1 MREGFMNALLSML
14 KRRLTVMWLG
24 WAAAFLFALAIPI
37 TSVLTLQIAMGEM
50 RFVAM
55 DSRGT
60 FYISHFGNF
69 ESAQKIRLE
78 TARDA
83 VATIFTRNPDGYDF
97 PERLERMFNP
107 TTTTKLQEAASQ
119 DSDTYRQQQIHQ
131 KVETGDIH
139 EIQVSDNTALVSVE
153 CQILRTGVFNQK
165 PITDTKR
172 ATVFLQMTVNDA
184 IAQNGRY
191 PLVIT
196 NYEEK
201 WQ

>member
-1 MREGFMNALLSML
+1 MNALISML
-14 KRRLTVMWLG
+14 RRRLMTVWIGYAL
-24 WAAAFLFALAIPI
+24 AFLFALAIPI
-37 TSVLTLQIAMGEM
+37 TNILTLQTAMGTM

-69 ESAQKIRLE
+69 ETAQKIRLE

-107 TTTTKLQEAASQ
+107 TTAAKLQADAAR
-119 DSDTYRQQQIHQ
+119 DSDTYRQQQIHS

-172 ATVFLQMTVNDA
+172 ATVFLRMTVNDA
-184 IAQNGRY
+184 ISQNGRY
-191 PLVIT
+191 PLVVT
-196 NYEEK
+196 NYEEQ